1 MKKSRIITI
10 LLLSISM
17 YIRAQEFTRSTY
29 LVGHQLNSIE
39 YIKQIDFSRFD
50 YIYLMAAPD
59 WKNADFG
66 QPVEKIRQQLVS
78 SHQYIEDKNTPV
90 VPYLIHEAHKYGTKV
105 LLSFAGEGFRE
116 KVENPETRH
125 KFIRFMTAFIKKYDY
140 DGIEIDWESDLSLP
154 LHADFIKE
162 LRIALH
168 ALEKETKK
176 KLYLTTAL
184 HSWQKYSRPL
194 ADRLSS
200 SVDWLNIMTYDMGGG
215 IWGNVAGHNTPLDQI
230 EREMK
235 NWDVFDRN
243 RLCIGLA
250 NYGFIYHNITPG
262 QKVEGKLNRYGS
274 YISYNKMMPLL
285 RQGWTEEY
293 DTTAKVSYFY
303 SPDKKSFITMDTPQ
317 SIRTKIDWIKQNR
330 YKGIFW
336 WEFSYDTIP
345 PVKTGDKIKHHL
357 IDIVK

>member
-1 MKKSRIITI
+1 MKKSSITI
-10 LLLSISM
+10 VLLLSMFIHLRS
-17 YIRAQEFTRSTY
+17 QELSHSTY
-29 LVGHQLNSIE
+29 LVGYNLNSTE
-39 YIKQIDFSRFD
+39 YIRQIDFSRFD

-59 WKNADFG
+59 WKDVDFG
-66 QPVEKIRQQLVS
+66 QPFEKIRQQLVTT
-78 SHQYIEDKNTPV
+78 HQYTEDKNTPV
-90 VPYLIHEAHKYGTKV
+90 VPYLIHRAHKSGTKV
-105 LLSFAGEGFRE
+105 LLSFAGEGFRQ

-125 KFIRFMTAFIKKYDY
+125 KFIRFMTDFIKKYDY

-162 LRIALH
+162 LRTALDT
-168 ALEKETKK
+168 LEKETRK

-184 HSWQKYSRPL
+184 HSWQKYSPSL
-194 ADRLSS
+194 ARQLSS
-200 SVDWLNIMTYDMGGG
+200 HVDWLNIMTYDMGGG
-215 IWGNVAGHNTPLDQI
+215 IWGNTARHNTPLDQI

-235 NWDVFDRN
+235 NWDVFDRS

-250 NYGFIYHNITPG
+250 NYGFIYHNIIPG
-262 QKVEGKLNRYGS
+262 QKVEGKLSRYGS
-274 YISYNKMMPLL
+274 YISYNKMIPLL

-293 DTTAKVSYFY
+293 DTAAKVSYFY

-330 YKGIFW
+330 YKRIFW

-345 PVKTGDKIKHHL
+345 PAKKGGKIKHHL